1 MVQLR
6 RDGYFFMRFA
16 KRWGF
21 HRWFK
26 SGIIVAKY
34 DFMAEETTTAGS
46 GIIMAVILVFLLLG
60 GLIVYFFGD
69 LIFTA
74 AAFALLAALL
84 IGQLGLSPWIQTA
97 WVSVTSQPI
106 ILSLLYWGGLLSS
119 AFRLFSI

>member
-1 MVQLR
+1 
-6 RDGYFFMRFA
+6 MR
-16 KRWGF
+16 
-21 HRWFK
+21 
-26 SGIIVAKY
+26 
-34 DFMAEETTTAGS
+34 FMAEETITAGS

-97 WVSVTSQPI
+97 WVSAPASP
-106 ILSLLYWGGLLSS
+106 
-119 AFRLFSI
+119 